1 MADGGSDDAETC
13 TYTTDEA
20 LSRLGFGRF
29 QALVLGF
36 LGTGWIAEAMEIMLL
51 SFIGPSVKEEW
62 GLSGGEEGLVT
73 SVLFAGTLVG
83 AFTGGLASDRYG
95 RRVAFLVTALVTSIS
110 GFLCAFSP
118 NYMSLLALRFVVG
131 LGLGASH
138 VLPTWF
144 LEFVPAESRGSWM
157 AVFTCFW
164 TVGTVLVALLAWATL
179 PILGWR
185 WLLALS
191 SLPCFIVLFFFG
203 LIPESP
209 RYLCSRVRLHP
220 MQSSTLYINV
230 LVTNF
235 AEFPGFLLA
244 ALLVDRIGRRVSM
257 GGMILLCCAFVA
269 PLSTHLGEGL
279 AVTLLF
285 CSRACI
291 EGSFTILHVYS
302 REIYPTSCRNTG
314 VGLSSS
320 MSRIGSIVAPPVTI
334 TLLDNSLQKDA
345 VFVIV
350 LALFIAG
357 TACAFFPL
365 ETKGPSDGLAHQRL
379 LHSNFCRSCASQS
392 PEVGGGERQ
401 RLARAGAAYGAE
413 RKSLPSTLTSSS
425 WKRSGRNV
433 SGSAAQM
440 VAP

>member
-95 RRVAFLVTALVTSIS
+95 RRYVQHSPGCFFSHCTCPSIS

-164 TVGTVLVALLAWATL
+164 TVGTVLVALLAWVRCSPFNLSLIYNSNFMCNLFISALL
-179 PILGWR
+179 PILKTQ
-185 WLLALS
+185 
-191 SLPCFIVLFFFG
+191 
-203 LIPESP
+203 LIKREP
-209 RYLCSRVRLHP
+209 
-220 MQSSTLYINV
+220 
-230 LVTNF
+230 
-235 AEFPGFLLA
+235 
-244 ALLVDRIGRRVSM
+244 D
-257 GGMILLCCAFVA
+257 A
-269 PLSTHLGEGL
+269 P
-279 AVTLLF
+279 
-285 CSRACI
+285 
-291 EGSFTILHVYS
+291 
-302 REIYPTSCRNTG
+302 
-314 VGLSSS
+314 
-320 MSRIGSIVAPPVTI
+320 
-334 TLLDNSLQKDA
+334 
-345 VFVIV
+345 
-350 LALFIAG
+350 
-357 TACAFFPL
+357 
-365 ETKGPSDGLAHQRL
+365 
-379 LHSNFCRSCASQS
+379 
-392 PEVGGGERQ
+392 
-401 RLARAGAAYGAE
+401 
-413 RKSLPSTLTSSS
+413 
-425 WKRSGRNV
+425 
-433 SGSAAQM
+433 
-440 VAP
+440 